1 MVELDSIYTRDD
13 LIVFIKYL
21 ECQIIRSECG
31 WENPTLDRYLEA
43 MSAWINDMEGLYN
56 NLNIKL
62 EDEPVWR
69 TFARIL
75 HAATIYE

>member
-1 MVELDSIYTRDD
+1 MIELESIHTRDD
-13 LIVFIKYL
+13 LIVFIRYL
-21 ECQIIRSECG
+21 ESQISSIECDWG
-31 WENPTLDRYLEA
+31 NFTLDRYLEA
-43 MSAWINDMEGLYN
+43 MSAWINDMDGLYN